1 MLQENTFGHPKG
13 SNIMMNALASEKDN
27 DREVIRK
34 LLRGK
39 NILIVDDD
47 NDYAEA
53 LDEVFSM
60 QGCCVT
66 RSCDPVSAMG
76 CALTSNFDLMIVDKN
91 MPGIDGIEFAEK
103 IHEVKPSSKIVMIT
117 AYPNEETRKKSLEV
131 GVRFFLSKP
140 FRKNDLLDVVSFL
153 FLQNPKNG
161 TAITA

>member
-1 MLQENTFGHPKG
+1 MMSAL
-13 SNIMMNALASEKDN
+13 SNEKDC

-47 NDYAEA
+47 TDYAEA

-60 QGCCVT
+60 QGCTVT

-131 GVRFFLSKP
+131 GIRFFLSKP
-140 FRKNDLLDVVSFL
+140 FRKNDLLDIVSFL
-153 FLQNPKNG
+153 FLQNTNKSSAL
-161 TAITA
+161 TA

>member
-1 MLQENTFGHPKG
+1 
-13 SNIMMNALASEKDN
+13 MMKTHTSEKDN

-34 LLRGK
+34 LLLGK

-53 LDEVFSM
+53 LDEVFTM
-60 QGCCVT
+60 QGCYVT

-76 CALTSNFDLMIVDKN
+76 CALTSDFDLMIVDKN

-117 AYPNEETRKKSLEV
+117 AYPNEEARKKSLEA
-131 GVRFFLSKP
+131 GIRFFLSKP
-140 FRKNDLLDVVSFL
+140 FRKNDLLDIVSFL
-153 FLQNPKNG
+153 FLQHPNNTSAL
-161 TAITA
+161 TA

>member
-1 MLQENTFGHPKG
+1 
-13 SNIMMNALASEKDN
+13 MMNALASEKDN

-39 NILIVDDD
+39 NVLIVDDD
-47 NDYAEA
+47 TDYAEA

-60 QGCCVT
+60 QGCYVT

-117 AYPNEETRKKSLEV
+117 AYPNEETRKKSLEA
-131 GVRFFLSKP
+131 GIRFFLSKP

-161 TAITA
+161 TTITA